1 MLQGKGE
8 RKMQLN
14 ILRASLRGVCAY
26 RELMDAAVMVQVRKM
41 LDAICVG
48 QGERALEAY
57 TAVFF
62 QLRQEGFLGLGD
74 WLWDALRFCPSPYGL
89 LAEREGTDP
98 ALENAARREIEN
110 FVLLSQTDCDV
121 LVKAIGDNLSADY
134 AGVLAGLPRWKAGAP
149 FSFERV
155 KEYYKT
161 CGCGQFAR
169 YRAFV
174 WDRGALIPV
183 ADPDC
188 PRPEELLGYELQRN
202 QVIANTKA
210 MMEGNLVNNVLLFGD
225 GGTGKSATVKSMLYQ
240 PGFEDLRLIEVQK
253 QGLGDMPSL
262 IRTLAGRRQKFILFI
277 DDLAFDQD
285 DNTYSVMKTIL
296 EGGLE
301 RRPANV
307 AIYATSNRRHLVRQS
322 FSDRAGD
329 EVDAFETISEKT
341 ALAERFGLRIPY
353 LTMSKVDYLALVD
366 HLAGLAGLEME
377 RDLLHAQAM
386 TWEIRHA
393 GRTPRTAQQFIA
405 SLKL

>member
-1 MLQGKGE
+1 
-8 RKMQLN
+8 MQLN
-14 ILRASLRGVCAY
+14 ILRAHLRGVSAY
-26 RELMDAAVMVQVRKM
+26 RFLMETDVMKRVCAM
-41 LDAICVG
+41 LDGICLG
-48 QGERALEAY
+48 DGEKALEAY
-57 TAVFF
+57 ADLFYT
-62 QLRQEGFLGLGD
+62 LRQEGFWGIGD
-74 WLWDALRFCPSPYGL
+74 WLWDNLRYQTSPYGL
-89 LAEREGTDP
+89 LAEQGGVDP
-98 ALENAARREIEN
+98 ALENAARREVES
-110 FVLLSQTDCDV
+110 FVRLAVTDCDRFV
-121 LVKAIGDNLSADY
+121 EAIGKLLGEEYESA
-134 AGVLAGLPRWKAGAP
+134 LAGLPRWKASAP
-149 FSFERV
+149 FDFTVLKDFYRSS
-155 KEYYKT
+155 
-161 CGCGQFAR
+161 GCGTFAR

-174 WDRGALIPV
+174 WDKGALIPV
-183 ADPDC
+183 EDPDC
-188 PRPEELLGYELQRN
+188 PHPEELLGYELQRN

-210 MMEGNLVNNVLLFGD
+210 MLEGHLVNNVLLFGD
-225 GGTGKSATVKSMLYQ
+225 GGTGKSATVKSMLYL

-253 QGLGDMPSL
+253 QGLEDMPSL

-301 RRPANV
+301 RRPTNV

-353 LTMSKVDYLALVD
+353 LTMSKADYLALVD
-366 HLAGLAGLEME
+366 HLAQLSGVKME

-393 GRTPRTAQQFIA
+393 GRTPRTARQFIA
-405 SLKL
+405 SLTL

>member
-1 MLQGKGE
+1 
-8 RKMQLN
+8 MQMN
-14 ILRASLRGVCAY
+14 ILRACLQGVSAY
-26 RELMDAAVMVQVRKM
+26 REVMETELMKQVRLM
-41 LDAICVG
+41 LDGICLSR
-48 QGERALEAY
+48 GEQALDAY
-57 TAVFF
+57 TAVFYT
-62 QLRQEGFLGLGD
+62 LRKDGFLSIGE
-74 WLWDALRFCPSPYGL
+74 WLWDVLRYQSSPYGR
-89 LAEREGTDP
+89 LAEGEESDP
-98 ALENAARREIEN
+98 ALANAARREVET
-110 FVLLSQTDCDV
+110 FRTLASMDCDRFV
-121 LVKAIGDNLSADY
+121 EAIGKVLPDEFAQ
-134 AGVLAGLPRWKAGAP
+134 ALAGLPRWSTSTP
-149 FSFERV
+149 FDFESLT
-155 KEYYKT
+155 EYYKEH
-161 CGCGQFAR
+161 GCGLFSR

-174 WDRGALIPV
+174 WDKGDLIPV

-188 PRPEELLGYELQRN
+188 PHPEELLGYELQRN
-202 QVIANTKA
+202 QVIANTRA
-210 MMEGNLVNNVLLFGD
+210 MLEGHPVNNVLLFGD
-225 GGTGKSATVKSMLYQ
+225 GGTGKSATVKSMLYL
-240 PGFEDLRLIEVQK
+240 PGFDDLRLIEVQK
-253 QGLGDMPSL
+253 EGLADMPSL

-329 EVDAFETISEKT
+329 EIDAFETISEKT

-366 HLAGLAGLEME
+366 HLANLAGVEME
-377 RDLLHAQAM
+377 RDLLHAQAV

-393 GRTPRTAQQFIA
+393 GRTPRTARQFIA